1 MTNCIQSIQLSNKTH
16 ETLSLVTLSQQP
28 VWLCWSVYAGM
39 RRRTAGYR
47 ILPCTRRNSGC
58 AGPLR
63 SSKQPL
69 LWPGMCLDT
78 LSDAAKNRFF
88 CSSAPRS
95 VKLWRNNTRE
105 SEIIQIARNSII
117 RTGEK
122 LQKKQTIKKASE
134 ELIPSC
140 FLWIL
145 IVCSL
150 WIIQYSICVFRLII
164 YNIHTK
170 SICNYYL
177 HNHNFFF
184 FAIESSCDV
193 CVMFWTFWPKKL
205 IKCVLFETPPPPNLL
220 HLCCFFSKMWPW
232 STKPVIRVNFFKLRF
247 IHQWINN
254 LSTDVWFVRTIF
266 GCKKV

>member
-69 LWPGMCLDT
+69 LWPGTCLDT

-122 LQKKQTIKKASE
+122 LQIIKNQKTIKKASE
-134 ELIPSC
+134 ELIPSS

-145 IVCSL
+145 IVSSL
-150 WIIQYSICVFRLII
+150 WIIQYSICVFRSFILIHYSLYI
-164 YNIHTK
+164 TSIQNLFSIK
-170 SICNYYL
+170 SILSITYF
-177 HNHNFFF
+177 FFF
-184 FAIESSCDV
+184 FAMSHH
-193 CVMFWTFWPKKL
+193 VMFANMIFL
-205 IKCVLFETPPPPNLL
+205 VSILM
-220 HLCCFFSKMWPW
+220 LCSGHFDQKIW
-232 STKPVIRVNFFKLRF
+232 
-247 IHQWINN
+247 
-254 LSTDVWFVRTIF
+254 
-266 GCKKV
+266 